1 MKNSRENLAASFL
14 KLTEIME
21 KLRSPEGCPWDKKQ
35 TPSSLKPYLLEE
47 TYEVLEAIDQ
57 KKAPL
62 LKEELG
68 DLLFQIIFHSQIAQ
82 EDDQFTLTEV
92 CEGIN
97 EKLTRRHPH
106 VFSGEKAQ
114 SIEQVSENWEKIKAQ
129 EKQNNSGLLFSIP
142 QNLPALFRAY
152 KIGKKVSTVGFDWK
166 KTEDVVEKFQEEWRE
181 LEEAIQKQDIHAIEE
196 EMGDVLFTLCNLSR
210 FLKINPEEA
219 LRRACKKFEKRF
231 AYLEEKIR
239 LENKDLKSCSLEEM
253 EKLWQDAKK
262 NLA

>member
-14 KLTEIME
+14 KLSEIME
-21 KLRSPEGCPWDKKQ
+21 KLRGPEGCPWDKKQ
-35 TPSSLKPYLLEE
+35 SSSSLKPYLLEE
-47 TYEVLEAIDQ
+47 TYEVLEAIDEN
-57 KKAPL
+57 KAPL

-82 EDDQFTLTEV
+82 EENQFTLTEV
-92 CEGIN
+92 CEGIS

-106 VFSGEKAQ
+106 VFSGEKVN
-114 SIEQVSENWEKIKAQ
+114 SVDEVSKNWEKIKAQ
-129 EKQNNSGLLFSIP
+129 EKQKDSGLLSGIP
-142 QNLPALFRAY
+142 QSLPALFRAY
-152 KIGKKVSTVGFDWK
+152 KIGKKVSLVGFDWK
-166 KTEDVVEKFQEEWRE
+166 KIEDVVEKFQEEWRE
-181 LEEAIQKQDIHAIEE
+181 LEEAIQKQDAHAIED

-210 FLKINPEEA
+210 FLKTNPEEA

-231 AYLEEKIR
+231 AYLEDKIR
-239 LENKDLKSCSLEEM
+239 LENKELKSCSLEEM